1 MVPASY
7 LYNKA
12 NQKHLYQAIIT
23 ITVPKCQFQWVPQT
37 NKIILMLCKTKE
49 NPPFAEEFL
58 STFKRTKLF
67 WDNFWSPTLT
77 ILWVKSI
84 NALINFK
91 FNKRMLMRL
100 SKVTSSKKMIKMNL
114 REISRIKLMNL
125 NLKLLNYGPSLILLK
140 TDLLSMRKKWIKKA
154 KYWTILSLK
163 IKKITG
169 EKWMKN

>member
-1 MVPASY
+1 MPVFFLP
-7 LYNKA
+7 NRW
-12 NQKHLYQAIIT
+12 NQKHLYQATTT
-23 ITVPKCQFQWVPQT
+23 ITVPKCRSQWVPQT
-37 NKIILMLCKTKE
+37 NKIISMLCKTKE
-49 NPPFAEEFL
+49 NHPFAEEFQ
-58 STFKRTKLF
+58 SAFKKMKLF
-67 WDNFWSPTLT
+67 WDNFWSLTLT

-114 REISRIKLMNL
+114 QEISRIKLINL